1 MRKNPNVLGIVLII
15 SSSIGFGL
23 APTFAKFSYDSGANA
38 VGTLLARFSVAT
50 LLMLVVRKIISR
62 KSYLVNRQKVKWPA
76 PKLFG
81 QLFLLGALGY
91 FIASILYF
99 TAIENID
106 SGLAITIF
114 YCNPVIVVL
123 LSWWLLGNKPSPIIV
138 WCLVST
144 LIGVAI
150 AAGQVGNADT
160 ISVILVL
167 IVAVEY
173 AFYLIISSKVLPKI
187 DLPTGVTIVMF
198 GSATS
203 LAIYS
208 IVAPNSISVVFP
220 GSLAGWVSVLMMAIV
235 ATVIP
240 VATLYA
246 GMNLI
251 GTGKSAIIQTF
262 EPVASIIAGVIFL
275 SEPLT
280 LPRIIGATFVIG
292 AVGVLATVESR
303 NTTQTIHQ

>member
-1 MRKNPNVLGIVLII
+1 
-15 SSSIGFGL
+15 
-23 APTFAKFSYDSGANA
+23 
-38 VGTLLARFSVAT
+38 VGTLLARFAVAT
-50 LLMLVVRKIISR
+50 LLMLVVREIISR
-62 KSYLVNRQKVKWPA
+62 KKQSTNQPKAKWPR

-91 FIASILYF
+91 FIATILYF

-114 YCNPVIVVL
+114 YCNPVIVVM

-138 WCLVST
+138 WCLIST

-150 AAGQVGNADT
+150 AAGQVGNADA

-173 AFYLIISSKVLPKI
+173 AFYMIISSKVLPKV

-198 GSATS
+198 GAATS
-203 LAIYS
+203 FAIYS
-208 IVAPNSISVVFP
+208 IVAPDSVSVVFP
-220 GSLAGWVSVLMMAIV
+220 GSLAGWISVLMMAIV

-240 VATLYA
+240 TATLYA

-251 GTGKSAIIQTF
+251 AQAKLRLFKHSN
-262 EPVASIIAGVIFL
+262 L
-275 SEPLT
+275 S
-280 LPRIIGATFVIG
+280 
-292 AVGVLATVESR
+292 
-303 NTTQTIHQ
+303 HQLLLGSSFSVSHLQFRV

>member
-1 MRKNPNVLGIVLII
+1 MRKNPNSLGVALII
-15 SSSIGFGL
+15 VSSIGFGL
-23 APTFAKFSYDSGANA
+23 APTFATFSYRNGGNA
-38 VGTLLARFSVAT
+38 VGTLLARFTVAT
-50 LLMLVVRKIISR
+50 LLMLIVRKISG
-62 KSYLVNRQKVKWPA
+62 RQAKWPR
-76 PKLFG
+76 PLLFG

-91 FIASILYF
+91 FTATILYF
-99 TAIENID
+99 TAIQNID

-123 LSWWLLGNKPSPIIV
+123 LSWWLLGNKPSRIIV

-173 AFYLIISSKVLPKI
+173 AFYMIISSKVLPKV
-187 DLPTGVTIVMF
+187 DLFTGVTIVMF
-198 GSATS
+198 GAASS
-203 LAIYS
+203 FAIYALFTPS
-208 IVAPNSISVVFP
+208 SVEVIFPNAIN
-220 GSLAGWVSVLMMAIV
+220 GWVSVLMLAVV

-240 VATLYA
+240 TATLYA

-251 GTGKSAIIQTF
+251 GTGKTAVIQTF
-262 EPVASIIAGVIFL
+262 EPVASILAGVIFL

-280 LPRIIGATFVIG
+280 VPRVIGATFVIG
-292 AVGVLATVESR
+292 AVGVLATAESR
-303 NTTQTIHQ
+303 TAARIIHQ

>member
-1 MRKNPNVLGIVLII
+1 MRKNPNSLGVALII
-15 SSSIGFGL
+15 VSSIGFGL
-23 APTFAKFSYDSGANA
+23 APTFATFSYRHGGNP
-38 VGTLLARFSVAT
+38 VGTLLARFTVAT
-50 LLMLVVRKIISR
+50 LLMLIVRKISG
-62 KSYLVNRQKVKWPA
+62 RQAKWPR
-76 PKLFG
+76 PLLFG

-91 FIASILYF
+91 FTATILYF
-99 TAIENID
+99 TAIQNID

-123 LSWWLLGNKPSPIIV
+123 LSWWLLGNKPSRIIV
-138 WCLVST
+138 WCLAST
-144 LIGVAI
+144 LIGVTI

-173 AFYLIISSKVLPKI
+173 AFYMIISSKVLPKV
-187 DLPTGVTIVMF
+187 DLFSGVTIVMF
-198 GSATS
+198 GAASS
-203 LAIYS
+203 FAIYALF
-208 IVAPNSISVVFP
+208 APSSVEVIFP
-220 GSLAGWVSVLMMAIV
+220 NAINGWVSVLMLAVV

-240 VATLYA
+240 TATLYA

-251 GTGKSAIIQTF
+251 GTGKTAVIQTF
-262 EPVASIIAGVIFL
+262 EPVASILAGVIFL

-292 AVGVLATVESR
+292 AVGVLATAESR
-303 NTTQTIHQ
+303 STARIIHQ

>member
-1 MRKNPNVLGIVLII
+1 MRKNPNSLGVALII
-15 SSSIGFGL
+15 VSSIGFGL
-23 APTFAKFSYDSGANA
+23 APTFATFSYRNGGNA
-38 VGTLLARFSVAT
+38 VGTLLARFTVAT
-50 LLMLVVRKIISR
+50 LLMLIVRKVSG
-62 KSYLVNRQKVKWPA
+62 RQAKWPR
-76 PKLFG
+76 PLLFG

-91 FIASILYF
+91 FTATILYF
-99 TAIENID
+99 TAIQNID

-123 LSWWLLGNKPSPIIV
+123 LSWWLLGNKPSRIIV

-144 LIGVAI
+144 LIGVTI

-173 AFYLIISSKVLPKI
+173 AFYMIISSKVLPKV
-187 DLPTGVTIVMF
+187 DLFTGVTIVMF
-198 GSATS
+198 GAASS
-203 LAIYS
+203 FAIYALF
-208 IVAPNSISVVFP
+208 APSSVEVIFP
-220 GSLAGWVSVLMMAIV
+220 NAINGWVSVLMLAVV

-240 VATLYA
+240 TATLYA

-251 GTGKSAIIQTF
+251 GTGKTAVIQTF
-262 EPVASIIAGVIFL
+262 EPVASILAGVIFL

-292 AVGVLATVESR
+292 AVGVLATAESR
-303 NTTQTIHQ
+303 TAARIIHQ

>member
-1 MRKNPNVLGIVLII
+1 MRKNPNSLGVALII
-15 SSSIGFGL
+15 VSSIGFGL
-23 APTFAKFSYDSGANA
+23 APTFATFSYRNGGNA
-38 VGTLLARFSVAT
+38 VGTLLARFTVAT
-50 LLMLVVRKIISR
+50 LLMLIVRKVSSR
-62 KSYLVNRQKVKWPA
+62 QAKWPR
-76 PKLFG
+76 PLLFG

-91 FIASILYF
+91 FTATILYF
-99 TAIENID
+99 TAIQNID

-123 LSWWLLGNKPSPIIV
+123 LSWWLLGNKPSRIIV

-144 LIGVAI
+144 LIGVTI

-173 AFYLIISSKVLPKI
+173 AFYMIISSKVLPKV
-187 DLPTGVTIVMF
+187 DLFTGVTIVMF
-198 GSATS
+198 GAASS
-203 LAIYS
+203 FAIYAL
-208 IVAPNSISVVFP
+208 IAPSSVEVIFP
-220 GSLAGWVSVLMMAIV
+220 NAINGWVSVLMLAVV

-240 VATLYA
+240 TATLYA

-251 GTGKSAIIQTF
+251 GTGKTAVIQTF
-262 EPVASIIAGVIFL
+262 EPVASILAGVIFL

-292 AVGVLATVESR
+292 AVGVLATAESR
-303 NTTQTIHQ
+303 SSARIIHQ

>member
-1 MRKNPNVLGIVLII
+1 VRKNPNSLGVALII
-15 SSSIGFGL
+15 VSSIGFGL
-23 APTFAKFSYDSGANA
+23 APTFATFSYRNGGNA
-38 VGTLLARFSVAT
+38 VGTLLARFTVAT
-50 LLMLVVRKIISR
+50 LLMLIVRKVSSR
-62 KSYLVNRQKVKWPA
+62 QAKWPR
-76 PKLFG
+76 PLLFG

-91 FIASILYF
+91 FTATILYF
-99 TAIENID
+99 TAIQNID

-123 LSWWLLGNKPSPIIV
+123 LSWWLLGNKPSRIIV

-144 LIGVAI
+144 LIGVTI

-173 AFYLIISSKVLPKI
+173 AFYMIISSKVLPKV
-187 DLPTGVTIVMF
+187 DLFTGVTIVMF
-198 GSATS
+198 GAASS
-203 LAIYS
+203 FAIYAL
-208 IVAPNSISVVFP
+208 IAPSSVEVIFP
-220 GSLAGWVSVLMMAIV
+220 NAINGWVSVLMLAVV

-240 VATLYA
+240 TATLYA

-251 GTGKSAIIQTF
+251 GTGKTAVIQTF
-262 EPVASIIAGVIFL
+262 EPVASILAGVIFL

-292 AVGVLATVESR
+292 AVGVLATAESR
-303 NTTQTIHQ
+303 SSARIIHQ

>member
-1 MRKNPNVLGIVLII
+1 MRKNPNSLGVALII
-15 SSSIGFGL
+15 VSSIGFGL
-23 APTFAKFSYDSGANA
+23 APTFATFSYRNGGNA
-38 VGTLLARFSVAT
+38 VGTLLARFTMAT
-50 LLMLVVRKIISR
+50 LLMLIVRKISG
-62 KSYLVNRQKVKWPA
+62 RQAKWPR
-76 PKLFG
+76 PLLFG

-91 FIASILYF
+91 FTATILYF
-99 TAIENID
+99 TAIQNID

-123 LSWWLLGNKPSPIIV
+123 LSWWLLGNKPSRIIV

-173 AFYLIISSKVLPKI
+173 AFYMIISSKVLPKV
-187 DLPTGVTIVMF
+187 DLFTGVTIVMF
-198 GSATS
+198 GAASS
-203 LAIYS
+203 FAIYALF
-208 IVAPNSISVVFP
+208 APSSVEVIFP
-220 GSLAGWVSVLMMAIV
+220 NAINGWVSVLMLAVV

-240 VATLYA
+240 TATLYA

-251 GTGKSAIIQTF
+251 GTGKTAVIQTF
-262 EPVASIIAGVIFL
+262 EPVASILAGVIFL

-292 AVGVLATVESR
+292 AVGVLATAESR
-303 NTTQTIHQ
+303 TAARIIHQ

>member
-1 MRKNPNVLGIVLII
+1 MRKNPNSLGVALII
-15 SSSIGFGL
+15 VSSIGFGL
-23 APTFAKFSYDSGANA
+23 APTFATFSYRNGGNA
-38 VGTLLARFSVAT
+38 VGTLLARFTVAT
-50 LLMLVVRKIISR
+50 LLMLIVRKISSR
-62 KSYLVNRQKVKWPA
+62 QAKWPR
-76 PKLFG
+76 PLLFG

-91 FIASILYF
+91 FTATILYF
-99 TAIENID
+99 TAIQNID

-123 LSWWLLGNKPSPIIV
+123 LSWWLLGNKPSRIIV

-144 LIGVAI
+144 LIGVTI

-173 AFYLIISSKVLPKI
+173 AFYMIISSKVLPKV
-187 DLPTGVTIVMF
+187 DLFTGVTIVMF
-198 GSATS
+198 GAASS
-203 LAIYS
+203 FAIYALFS
-208 IVAPNSISVVFP
+208 PSSVEVIFPNAIN
-220 GSLAGWVSVLMMAIV
+220 GWVSVLMLAVV

-240 VATLYA
+240 TATLYA

-251 GTGKSAIIQTF
+251 GTGKTAVIQTF
-262 EPVASIIAGVIFL
+262 EPVASILAGVIFL

-280 LPRIIGATFVIG
+280 VPRIIGATFVIG
-292 AVGVLATVESR
+292 AVGVLATAESR
-303 NTTQTIHQ
+303 SSARIIHQ

>member
-1 MRKNPNVLGIVLII
+1 VRKNPNSLGVALII
-15 SSSIGFGL
+15 VSSIGFGL
-23 APTFAKFSYDSGANA
+23 APTFATFSYRNGGNA
-38 VGTLLARFSVAT
+38 VGTLLARFTVAT
-50 LLMLVVRKIISR
+50 LLMLIVRKISG
-62 KSYLVNRQKVKWPA
+62 RQAKWPR
-76 PKLFG
+76 PLLFG

-91 FIASILYF
+91 FTATILYF
-99 TAIENID
+99 TAIQNID

-123 LSWWLLGNKPSPIIV
+123 LSWWLLGNKPSRIIV

-144 LIGVAI
+144 LIGVTI

-173 AFYLIISSKVLPKI
+173 AFYMIISSKVLPKV
-187 DLPTGVTIVMF
+187 DLFTGVTIVMF
-198 GSATS
+198 GAASS
-203 LAIYS
+203 FAIYALF
-208 IVAPNSISVVFP
+208 APSSVEVIFP
-220 GSLAGWVSVLMMAIV
+220 NAINGWVSVLMLAVV

-240 VATLYA
+240 TATLYA

-251 GTGKSAIIQTF
+251 GTGKTAVIQTF
-262 EPVASIIAGVIFL
+262 EPVASILAGVIFL

-280 LPRIIGATFVIG
+280 VPRIIGATFVIG
-292 AVGVLATVESR
+292 AVGVLATAESR
-303 NTTQTIHQ
+303 STARIIHQ

>member
-1 MRKNPNVLGIVLII
+1 MRKNPNSLGVALII
-15 SSSIGFGL
+15 VSSIGFGL
-23 APTFAKFSYDSGANA
+23 APTFATFSYRNGGNA
-38 VGTLLARFSVAT
+38 VGTLLARFTVAT
-50 LLMLVVRKIISR
+50 LLMLIVRKVSSR
-62 KSYLVNRQKVKWPA
+62 QAKWPR
-76 PKLFG
+76 PLLFG

-91 FIASILYF
+91 FTATILYF
-99 TAIENID
+99 TAIQNID

-123 LSWWLLGNKPSPIIV
+123 LSWWLLGNKPSRIIV

-144 LIGVAI
+144 LIGVTI

-173 AFYLIISSKVLPKI
+173 AFYMIISSKVLPKV
-187 DLPTGVTIVMF
+187 DLFTGVTIVMF
-198 GSATS
+198 GAASS
-203 LAIYS
+203 FAIYAL
-208 IVAPNSISVVFP
+208 IAPSSVEVIFP
-220 GSLAGWVSVLMMAIV
+220 NAINGWVSVLMLAIV

-240 VATLYA
+240 TATLYA

-251 GTGKSAIIQTF
+251 GTGKTAVIQTF
-262 EPVASIIAGVIFL
+262 EPVASILAGVIFL

-292 AVGVLATVESR
+292 AVGVLATAESR
-303 NTTQTIHQ
+303 SSARIIHQ

>member
-1 MRKNPNVLGIVLII
+1 LVRKNPNSLGVALII
-15 SSSIGFGL
+15 VSSIGFGL
-23 APTFAKFSYDSGANA
+23 APTFATFSYRNGGNA
-38 VGTLLARFSVAT
+38 VGTLLARFTVAT
-50 LLMLVVRKIISR
+50 LLMLIVRKVSSR
-62 KSYLVNRQKVKWPA
+62 QAKWPR
-76 PKLFG
+76 PLLFG

-91 FIASILYF
+91 FTATILYF
-99 TAIENID
+99 TAIQNID

-123 LSWWLLGNKPSPIIV
+123 LSWWLLGNKPSRIIV

-144 LIGVAI
+144 LIGVTI

-173 AFYLIISSKVLPKI
+173 AFYMIISSKVLPKV
-187 DLPTGVTIVMF
+187 DLFTGVTIVMF
-198 GSATS
+198 GAASS
-203 LAIYS
+203 FAIYALF
-208 IVAPNSISVVFP
+208 APSSVEVIFP
-220 GSLAGWVSVLMMAIV
+220 NAIDGWVSVLMLAVV

-240 VATLYA
+240 TATLYA

-251 GTGKSAIIQTF
+251 GTGKTAVIQTF
-262 EPVASIIAGVIFL
+262 EPVASILAGVIFL

-280 LPRIIGATFVIG
+280 VPRIIGATFVIG
-292 AVGVLATVESR
+292 AVGVLATAESR
-303 NTTQTIHQ
+303 SAARIIHQ

>member
-1 MRKNPNVLGIVLII
+1 MRKNPNSLGVALII
-15 SSSIGFGL
+15 VSSIGFGL
-23 APTFAKFSYDSGANA
+23 APTFATFSYRNGGNA
-38 VGTLLARFSVAT
+38 VGTLLARFTVAT
-50 LLMLVVRKIISR
+50 LLMLIVRKISG
-62 KSYLVNRQKVKWPA
+62 RQAKWPR
-76 PKLFG
+76 PLLFG

-91 FIASILYF
+91 FTATILYF
-99 TAIENID
+99 TAIQNID

-123 LSWWLLGNKPSPIIV
+123 LSWWLLGNKPSRIIV

-173 AFYLIISSKVLPKI
+173 AFYMIISSKVLPKV
-187 DLPTGVTIVMF
+187 DLFTGVTIVMF
-198 GSATS
+198 GAASS
-203 LAIYS
+203 FAIYALF
-208 IVAPNSISVVFP
+208 APSSVEVIFP
-220 GSLAGWVSVLMMAIV
+220 NAINGWVSVLMLAVV

-240 VATLYA
+240 TATLYA

-251 GTGKSAIIQTF
+251 GTGKTAVIQTF
-262 EPVASIIAGVIFL
+262 EPVASILAGVIFL

-280 LPRIIGATFVIG
+280 APRIIGATFVIG
-292 AVGVLATVESR
+292 AVGVLATAESR
-303 NTTQTIHQ
+303 STARIIHQ

>member
-1 MRKNPNVLGIVLII
+1 MRKNPNSLGVALII
-15 SSSIGFGL
+15 VSSIGFGL
-23 APTFAKFSYDSGANA
+23 APTFATFSYRNGGNA
-38 VGTLLARFSVAT
+38 VGTLLARFTVAT
-50 LLMLVVRKIISR
+50 LLMLIVRKISG
-62 KSYLVNRQKVKWPA
+62 RQAKWPR
-76 PKLFG
+76 PLLFG
-81 QLFLLGALGY
+81 QLFLLGAIGY
-91 FIASILYF
+91 FTATILYF
-99 TAIENID
+99 TAIQNID

-123 LSWWLLGNKPSPIIV
+123 LSWWLLGNKPSRIIV

-173 AFYLIISSKVLPKI
+173 AFYMIISSKVLPKV
-187 DLPTGVTIVMF
+187 DLFTGVTIVMF
-198 GSATS
+198 GAASS
-203 LAIYS
+203 FAIYALF
-208 IVAPNSISVVFP
+208 APSSVEVIFP
-220 GSLAGWVSVLMMAIV
+220 NAINGWVSVLMLAVV

-240 VATLYA
+240 TATLYA

-251 GTGKSAIIQTF
+251 GTGKTAVIQTF
-262 EPVASIIAGVIFL
+262 EPVASILAGVIFL

-292 AVGVLATVESR
+292 AVGVLATAESR
-303 NTTQTIHQ
+303 TAARIIHQ

>member
-1 MRKNPNVLGIVLII
+1 MRKNPNSLGVALII
-15 SSSIGFGL
+15 VSSIGFGL
-23 APTFAKFSYDSGANA
+23 APTFATFSYRNGGNA
-38 VGTLLARFSVAT
+38 VGTLLARFTVAT
-50 LLMLVVRKIISR
+50 LLMLIVRKISG
-62 KSYLVNRQKVKWPA
+62 RQAKWPR
-76 PKLFG
+76 PLLFG

-91 FIASILYF
+91 FTATILYF
-99 TAIENID
+99 TAIQNID

-123 LSWWLLGNKPSPIIV
+123 LSWWLLGNKPSRIIV

-144 LIGVAI
+144 LIGVTI

-173 AFYLIISSKVLPKI
+173 AFYMIISSKVLPKV
-187 DLPTGVTIVMF
+187 DLFTGVTIVMF
-198 GSATS
+198 GAASS
-203 LAIYS
+203 FAIYAL
-208 IVAPNSISVVFP
+208 IAPSSVEVIFP
-220 GSLAGWVSVLMMAIV
+220 NAINGWVSVLMLAIV

-240 VATLYA
+240 TATLYA

-251 GTGKSAIIQTF
+251 GTGKTAVIQTF
-262 EPVASIIAGVIFL
+262 EPVASILAGVIFL

-280 LPRIIGATFVIG
+280 VPRIIGATFVIG
-292 AVGVLATVESR
+292 AVGVLATAESR
-303 NTTQTIHQ
+303 SSARIIHQ